1 MSTAPS
7 LKSGNENRG
16 GTAGRILDA
25 AEQVFAERGFAGAAI
40 RDIAA
45 GVQLNPASLYN
56 HFPGKQE
63 LYEAVLDRGLQ
74 PISELLQGIAAES
87 APDNWNFNV
96 IDAVVDHL
104 AERPNLA
111 RILQYE
117 ALAGGEN
124 ISRLAGRWLGPIYE
138 QGVGALK
145 LNPGSEDW
153 APAELPLLIEA
164 FHNMILGYFATA
176 PLREKILGED
186 PLSADALERQKRF
199 LRNVA
204 TRLLG
209 RPAPATEL
217 PE

>member
-1 MSTAPS
+1 MSSAPS
-7 LKSGNENRG
+7 VKSGSDGRG

-25 AEQVFAERGFAGAAI
+25 AEHVFAEKGFAGAAI

-45 GVQLNPASLYN
+45 RVELNPASLYN

-74 PISELLQGIAAES
+74 PISELLQGIADETVPES
-87 APDNWNFNV
+87 WDFKAL
-96 IDAVVDHL
+96 DAVVDHL
-104 AERPNLA
+104 AVRPALA

-124 ISRLAGRWLGPIYE
+124 ITRLAGRWLGPIYE

-145 LNPGSEDW
+145 RNPGSGDW
-153 APAELPLLIEA
+153 DPAELPLLIEA

-176 PLREKILGED
+176 PLRESILGED
-186 PLSADALERQKRF
+186 PYGREALERQKQF

-204 TRLLG
+204 ARLLG
-209 RPAPATEL
+209 RPEPAK
-217 PE
+217 